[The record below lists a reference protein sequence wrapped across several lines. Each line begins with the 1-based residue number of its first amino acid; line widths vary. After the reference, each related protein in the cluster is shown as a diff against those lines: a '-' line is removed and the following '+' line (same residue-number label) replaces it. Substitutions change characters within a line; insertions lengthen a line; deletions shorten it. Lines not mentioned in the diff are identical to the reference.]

1 MDHIGFCC
9 CVDFF
14 VVAESRGCSLV
25 AIPRLL
31 IVVTSLCAQR
41 GLQGA
46 WASVVV
52 AHELVAAPVL
62 WSTGSI
68 VAEHGL
74 SCSTACGIFL
84 DQGWYSCL
92 LH

>member
-1 MDHIGFCC
+1 M
-9 CVDFF
+9 DFF

-46 WASVVV
+46 WASVVD
-52 AHELVAAPVL
+52 APRL
-62 WSTGSI
+62 G
-68 VAEHGL
+68 
-74 SCSTACGIFL
+74 CPTACGISL
-84 DQGWYSCL
+84 NQESNPHSLCWQVDS
-92 LH
+92 

>member
-1 MDHIGFCC
+1 MDHIGLRC

-31 IVVTSLCAQR
+31 IVVTSLCVER
-41 GLQGA
+41 GLWGA

-52 AHELVAAPVL
+52 AHELSSSSRAL
-62 WSTGSI
+62 
-68 VAEHGL
+68 EHGL
-74 SCSTACGIFL
+74 NSCGARA
-84 DQGWYSCL
+84 
-92 LH
+92 